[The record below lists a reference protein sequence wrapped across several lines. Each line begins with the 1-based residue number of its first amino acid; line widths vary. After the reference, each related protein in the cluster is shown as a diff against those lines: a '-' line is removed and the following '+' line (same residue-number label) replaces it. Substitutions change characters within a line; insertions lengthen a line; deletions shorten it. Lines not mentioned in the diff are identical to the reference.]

1 MGTRSLGAMVSS
13 GAITFGVAVV
23 SGVVC
28 FFGLLLALNG
38 FIGQERA
45 VNTSI
50 VTYVVLALLVI
61 ALMTLFSALTA
72 NFLQRRFDWR
82 AAVAVISS
90 SLGFAAI
97 AVVMHIVSIVI
108 AAIVADQMRTTR

>member
-1 MGTRSLGAMVSS
+1 MISS

-23 SGVVC
+23 SAIVC

-38 FIGQERA
+38 FMGQERA
-45 VNTSI
+45 VNALI

-72 NFLQRRFDWR
+72 NFLQKRFNWQ
-82 AAVAVISS
+82 AAVAVMAS
-90 SLGFAAI
+90 SLGFA
-97 AVVMHIVSIVI
+97 V
-108 AAIVADQMRTTR
+108 IVADQMRTKR